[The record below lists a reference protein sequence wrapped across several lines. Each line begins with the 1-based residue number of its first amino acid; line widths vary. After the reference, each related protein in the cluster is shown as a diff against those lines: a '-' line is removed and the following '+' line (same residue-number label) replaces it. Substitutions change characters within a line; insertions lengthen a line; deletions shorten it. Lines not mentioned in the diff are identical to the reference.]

1 VFVALYPQNPE
12 FKSIAA
18 YLQFSTDISTAD
30 TGHEQAVSHGG
41 AAAHISTNYNSTP
54 YIEAIKL
61 RGFLAAHKGRA
72 KSFDLILPVESHT
85 YGDISGSTPRAS
97 ALTPAGSNTLA
108 VKDLSPNKTVRFT
121 GEWLQLAG
129 HSKAYMLTSDLVSD
143 GAGNATATFEPSLY
157 EQVLLNEQITIDE
170 IIFHVRAKTDMSKF
184 KLKPGQNYT
193 FKVDFVEVIR

>member
-18 YLQFSTDISTAD
+18 YLNFSTDISTAD

-41 AAAHISTNYNSTP
+41 APAHITTTYNSIS
-54 YIEAIKL
+54 YAEAIKL

-85 YGDISGSTPRAS
+85 YGDITGSTPRAS
-97 ALTPAGSNTLA
+97 ALTPMGSNTLA
-108 VKDLSPNKTVRFT
+108 VKDLAPNKTVRFA
-121 GEWLQLAG
+121 GEWLQVAG

-170 IIFHVRAKTDMSKF
+170 IVFHVRAKTDMSKMN
-184 KLKPGQNYT
+184 LKPGQNYT
-193 FKVDFVEVIR
+193 FKNDFVEVIR